1 MNLDVWR
8 LISLY
13 LPFNHLNI
21 NKEFS
26 VIYDQSWFKNKL
38 IMKYGDTINNHDWEW
53 LYKRSL
59 KSGQIFKYDEDKN
72 KVKKLLSDEAIK
84 ISEIEAEWILSL
96 KEDFDNFKIYLV
108 LTFDGNL
115 YSFKKFK
122 KYISKFTLIDTDVIN
137 IDDNTYIK
145 KNEWYVYPERKTNKI
160 IDKYLIDGN
169 NFLAVASE
177 DNFICAITKDHFYCY
192 GLGTGNLRTYDWT
205 DNVNLVFSGDFLI
218 LRLDGSLIKY
228 DPRSDLYTVIDIGP
242 VKDIYS
248 GCIKLFDGSFKVI
261 LKNHPDDISFHN
273 INIKSLTNAI
283 FDCGLP
289 MLLANNNVYSTKD
302 QNDLTLIHENVKNIC
317 GNFDIFFII

>member
-21 NKEFS
+21 NKEIG

-38 IMKYGDTINNHDWEW
+38 IMKYDHVNGYNYEL

-59 KSGQIFKYDEDKN
+59 KSGQIFKYNEDKN
-72 KVKKLLSDEAIK
+72 KVNKLLSDEAIK
-84 ISEIEAEWILSL
+84 ISEIEADWILSV
-96 KEDFDNFKIYLV
+96 KEDFDSFKIYLV

-122 KYISKFTLIDTDVIN
+122 KYISKLTLIDIDVID
-137 IDDNTYIK
+137 IDNNTYIK

-160 IDKYLIDGN
+160 SDKRLINGN

-177 DNFICAITKDHFYCY
+177 DNFICAITKDNFYCY
-192 GLGTGNLRTYDWT
+192 RLCTGNLRTYNWT
-205 DNVNLVFSGDFLI
+205 DNINLVFSGDFLI
-218 LRLDGSLIKY
+218 LKSDGSLIKY
-228 DPRSDLYTVIDIGP
+228 DPRCDRVEIIDIGP
-242 VKDIYS
+242 VKDIYPGS
-248 GCIKLFDGSFKVI
+248 VKLLDGSFKAI
-261 LKNHPDDISFHN
+261 LKNHPDDISFHDVICEN
-273 INIKSLTNAI
+273 HTNSI
-283 FDCGLP
+283 FNCGSP

-302 QNDLTLIHENVKNIC
+302 LNNITSIHENVKNIC
-317 GNFDIFFII
+317 GTFDIFFII